1 MKARTGYVSHLLYLF
16 VALLAVFIA
25 GCGGKSTSTP
35 GVASIEVTTQ
45 GGVPASIAKGTQ
57 LQFKATAI
65 LDNNSTRD
73 VTTEVQWSS
82 TNASAATVDSVTR
95 KGEVTAVAP
104 GTAGIKATFGDKSGT
119 KVITVTAAT
128 VKSVQI
134 TPSNVSLPKGAT
146 RQLTATATLTDNTTQ
161 DLTTQAAWSSS
172 KPEFVSIGNDA
183 VNKGLATA
191 IKAGASVVSASVGGV
206 TASTNV
212 TATAAAPTS
221 LQITPDNPS
230 NPKGSTRQFTATVI
244 YSDGSN
250 LDGGADVQWASSD
263 TAIATIGNADVNRGI
278 ASALKEGVTTITA
291 TIPAIGLSDTTG
303 LTVAPAVLVSLQVT
317 PTNPAVAKGL
327 KQQFTAMATYSD
339 ASAVD
344 VTDNTNAVWSSSD
357 QTVATISNDTSSR
370 GLATTFKVGTTDVVI
385 SFGGK
390 TASSKL
396 TVTAAVID
404 RIEITPTTPSVAK
417 GRTQVLTATA
427 VFTDNSTQNVSST
440 VTWAS
445 SNKSVAEVG
454 NASGNKG
461 RVAAIAVGTTTI
473 SAALGAKNGS
483 TVLTVT
489 PAALTS
495 IAVTPINSKLPA
507 GFQQQFKA
515 TATFTDGT
523 TGDVTTDVTWL
534 SNQASIA
541 TISNADGSEGL
552 LSAVAAGTTT
562 ITAKDPA
569 SSVQG
574 SQTLTVTSATL
585 SSIDVAAGNPPS
597 STLSLPLGGSLQFK
611 ALGHFSDSTTLD
623 LTQQVAWSSTVETVA
638 TVSNASDS
646 MGLAQSVSKGTTTIK
661 ATHIGTSSSV
671 SGSATLAVTN
681 AAVISIE
688 VTPASASVAK
698 GLTRQY
704 TATGS
709 YSNGDSIEITDQV
722 TWSSSDD
729 AKATISNA
737 TNSKGLATGTG
748 VGSAT
753 VKATLDGVV
762 GSGSLMVTEAELQSI
777 NVTPTAATVAKG
789 DKPQYKA
796 TGIFSDSTTLDITK
810 SVTWASSDQQIAQI
824 SNADGSEGEA
834 TALAAGNVEISASLN
849 NKIGKTTLKVTS
861 AVLRSMTISPANPSV
876 PRGTS
881 QQLEAT
887 ATYSDGSTQAVTSSV
902 SWTSSNSAIATV
914 SNATGFK
921 GQADAN
927 SEGQVTIT
935 AADPVTSVSA
945 TTVLKVTPAR
955 LTGILVQ
962 SVNGAG
968 SANSQ
973 VPASYSLQYKATG
986 QYSDGSA
993 ADITNQVLWSTLDP
1007 DVASIS
1013 NAAGQKGLAK
1023 AGAAAGSTTVLASLG
1038 AVEGA
1043 GPITVTSA
1051 KLASIAV
1058 TPTDRTLNNNS
1069 TLQLVATGTFSD
1081 GSMLVLTK
1089 QVIWASSNTNLV
1101 TIGNAYESKGLA
1113 TAVGFT
1119 VLPTAV
1125 TITAAADGK
1134 TGSTTV
1140 TRSN

>member
-16 VALLAVFIA
+16 VALLAAFVA
-25 GCGGKSTSTP
+25 GCGEKSTSTP

-82 TNASAATVDSVTR
+82 TNTSAATVDNVTK

-104 GTAGIKATFGDKSGT
+104 GTAGIKATLGDKSGT
-119 KVITVTAAT
+119 KVVTVTAAT

-134 TPSNVSLPKGAT
+134 TPANLSLPKGAT

-161 DLTTQAAWSSS
+161 DLTAQAAWSSS

-183 VNKGLATA
+183 ANKGLATA
-191 IKAGASVVSASVGGV
+191 IKAGASVISASVGGI

-221 LQITPDNPS
+221 LQITPENPS
-230 NPKGSTRQFTATVI
+230 NPKGSTRQFTATVM

-263 TAIATIGNADVNRGI
+263 TAIATVGNADANRGI
-278 ASALKEGVTTITA
+278 ASALNDGVTTITA
-291 TIPAIGLSDTTG
+291 TIPVLGLSDTTS

-317 PTNPAVAKGL
+317 PTNPSVAKGL

-357 QTVATISNDTSSR
+357 ETVATISNDTSSR
-370 GLATTFKVGTTDVVI
+370 GLATTFKVGTTDVII

-417 GRTQVLTATA
+417 GRTKLLTATA
-427 VFTDNSTQNVSST
+427 VFTDNATQNVSNT

-445 SNKSVAEVG
+445 SSKSVAEVG

-473 SAALGAKNGS
+473 SAALGAKSGS

-495 IAVTPINSKLPA
+495 IAVTPINSKLPK
-507 GFQQQFKA
+507 GFEQQFKA
-515 TATFTDGT
+515 TGTFTDGT

-585 SSIDVAAGNPPS
+585 SSIDVTAGNPPS
-597 STLSLPLGGSLQFK
+597 STPSLPLGGSLQFK
-611 ALGHFSDSTTLD
+611 ALGHFSDATTLD
-623 LTQQVAWSSTVETVA
+623 LSQQVAWSSTVETIA
-638 TVSNASDS
+638 TISNASDS
-646 MGLAQSVSKGTTTIK
+646 IGLAQSVSKGTTTIK

-729 AKATISNA
+729 AKATVSNA
-737 TNSKGLATGTG
+737 TNSKGLATGAG

-762 GSGSLMVTEAELQSI
+762 GSASLMVTEAELQSI

-796 TGIFSDSTTLDITK
+796 MGIFSDSTTLDITK
-810 SVTWASSDQQIAQI
+810 LVTWASSDQQIAQI

-834 TALAAGNVEISASLN
+834 TALAAGDVDISASLN
-849 NKIGKTTLKVTS
+849 NKTGKTTLKVTS
-861 AVLRSMTISPANPSV
+861 AVLRSITISPANPSV

-881 QQLEAT
+881 QQLLAT

-902 SWTSSNSAIATV
+902 NWTSSDSAIATV

-921 GQADAN
+921 GQVDAN

-945 TTVLKVTPAR
+945 TTVLKVAPAR

-973 VPASYSLQYKATG
+973 VPVGYTLQYKATG
-986 QYSDGSA
+986 QYSDGSTA
-993 ADITNQVLWSTLDP
+993 EITNQVLWSTLDP

-1023 AGAAAGSTTVLASLG
+1023 GAAAGSTTVLASL
-1038 AVEGA
+1038 AEVEGA
-1043 GPITVTSA
+1043 GTVTVTSA
-1051 KLASIAV
+1051 TLASIAV
-1058 TPTDRTLNNNS
+1058 TPADRTLNNNS
-1069 TLQLVATGTFSD
+1069 TLQFIATGTFSD
-1081 GSMLVLTK
+1081 GSVLVLTK

-1101 TIGNAYESKGLA
+1101 TISNSDESKGLA

-1125 TITAAADGK
+1125 TISATADGK
-1134 TGSTTV
+1134 MGSTTV